1 MSETNKMWASL
12 IHLGHNMWGR
22 LGMEYTTLPTGDITA
37 CQYHDKLYCD
47 KEIWRKIT
55 DFMPSCGINTVLID
69 IGEGVKLD
77 SHPELAIEG
86 SWEKKDFI
94 KELDR
99 LRSIGLTPLPKFNF
113 SCTHNGWMGEYAFK
127 IGTYEC
133 EKMCVDVIK
142 ETIEM
147 FGKPELFHLG
157 LEEEVMEYQGCYPVR
172 TVRSP
177 EKLARDAN
185 MLFTACRE
193 EGLRPWMWVDPKSIE
208 GYGGKEAFQQVIP
221 KDVLISNWWYGWLIE
236 RFPGVHLY
244 REIAD
249 WGYEQ
254 VPTSSTY
261 ENYKNE
267 HHTLTYCKHYLE
279 NRGLKGYL
287 TASWLPTMPDYIYG
301 LMHDNYLFGQAK
313 KELYPEEK

>member
-1 MSETNKMWASL
+1 MEKKWFYFIQLSNHMWDDGNGKQRYWYDEFDEDHYTPENNVDFEVWDRVVKRVAECGYT
-12 IHLGHNMWGR
+12 HL
-22 LGMEYTTLPTGDITA
+22 
-37 CQYHDKLYCD
+37 
-47 KEIWRKIT
+47 
-55 DFMPSCGINTVLID
+55 LID
-69 IGEGVKLD
+69 LGDAIKYK
-77 SHPELAIEG
+77 SHPEIAAPDALSVEDFKKLLQKAYDLGLKAI
-86 SWEKKDFI
+86 
-94 KELDR
+94 
-99 LRSIGLTPLPKFNF
+99 PKLNF
-113 SCTHNGWMGEYAFK
+113 STDHHCWKKQYRRMVSSDIYRQV
-127 IGTYEC
+127 
-133 EKMCVDVIK
+133 CVDLINEVCEIFD
-142 ETIEM
+142 T
-147 FGKPELFHLG
+147 PELFHLG

-193 EGLRPWMWVDPKSIE
+193 EGVRPWMWVDPKSIE
-208 GYGGKEAFQQVIP
+208 GYGGKEAFQRVIP